1 MSAGKTESI
10 KNQTTRFAKVVL
22 SLALLVVAV
31 AGAIMYQESKPN
43 SSNYAASTAATH
55 TGADTQAAQPF
66 MHEEPF
72 SRAGGVSSTSL
83 KAAPTKSAP
92 SKVAAQ
98 TRAQAY
104 SAAERQ
110 FMLERIDHSV
120 VKQHATNHDSDLPGA
135 SIAAY

>member
-10 KNQTTRFAKVVL
+10 KNQTTRFAKVAL
-22 SLALLVVAV
+22 PLALLVVAV
-31 AGAIMYQESKPN
+31 AGATMYQESKPN
-43 SSNYAASTAATH
+43 SPNHAASTAATH
-55 TGADTQAAQPF
+55 TGANTQAAQPF
-66 MHEEPF
+66 MQGEPF
-72 SRAGGVSSTSL
+72 SRSGGVSSTSL

-92 SKVAAQ
+92 SNVAAQ
-98 TRAQAY
+98 TRAPAF

>member
-1 MSAGKTESI
+1 MSPGKTESK
-10 KNQTTRFAKVVL
+10 KNQTTRFAKVAL
-22 SLALLVVAV
+22 LLALSVVAV
-31 AGAIMYQESKPN
+31 AGATMYQESKPN
-43 SSNYAASTAATH
+43 SPNYAASTAATH

-66 MHEEPF
+66 MQGAPF
-72 SRAGGVSSTSL
+72 SRADGVISTSL
-83 KAAPTKSAP
+83 EAAPTKSAP
-92 SKVAAQ
+92 SNVAVQ

-110 FMLERIDHSV
+110 FIPERIDHSV

>member
-10 KNQTTRFAKVVL
+10 KNQTTRFAKVAL

-43 SSNYAASTAATH
+43 SFNYAASTAATH

-66 MHEEPF
+66 MREEPF

-83 KAAPTKSAP
+83 KAAPTKSAL
-92 SKVAAQ
+92 SKVTAQ

-110 FMLERIDHSV
+110 FMVDRIDHSV